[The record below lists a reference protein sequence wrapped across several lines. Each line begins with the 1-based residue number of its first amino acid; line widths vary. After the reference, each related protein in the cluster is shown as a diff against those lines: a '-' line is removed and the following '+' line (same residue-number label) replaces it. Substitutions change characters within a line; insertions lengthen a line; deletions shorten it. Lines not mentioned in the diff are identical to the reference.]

1 MPKNHFKDNRLSLQ
15 KSFIR
20 KKLLIPLTQG
30 HLPILIEER
39 NNNNRPNTLKTVRIN
54 NIPVAEDIAISY
66 VLDVELTGEIFSA
79 APKISTVE
87 KVIFVLTRKSLYI
100 VLVEMKS
107 SLTPNVIRD
116 LKKKIEDTIGR
127 TVLFLTHYL
136 LDNEQFDN
144 CDIKFATLVFY
155 NNDYLTEEIIKK
167 SDRTLENDDLTKI
180 FQKELIDCIV
190 EEPLG
195 QQFRVRV
202 FFEKNPIGSEEFEFD
217 FSTLFARSPDLANAI
232 IDIRTLP

>member
-1 MPKNHFKDNRLSLQ
+1 M
-15 KSFIR
+15 
-20 KKLLIPLTQG
+20 
-30 HLPILIEER
+30 
-39 NNNNRPNTLKTVRIN
+39 
-54 NIPVAEDIAISY
+54 
-66 VLDVELTGEIFSA
+66 
-79 APKISTVE
+79 
-87 KVIFVLTRKSLYI
+87 IFVLTRKSLYI